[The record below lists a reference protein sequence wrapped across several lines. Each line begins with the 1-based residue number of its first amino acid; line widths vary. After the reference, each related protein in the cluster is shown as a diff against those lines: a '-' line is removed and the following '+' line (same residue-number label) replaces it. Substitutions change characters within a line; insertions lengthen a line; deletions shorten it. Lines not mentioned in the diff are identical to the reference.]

1 MVNWSNYKVVILIFC
16 LASLFSFNKEKWGFT
31 GHKQINRIAVFT
43 LPSELIGFYKTY
55 IDFITDHSVDP
66 DKRRHSV
73 KFEAPKHYIDLE
85 FYCSNFPENFDSIP
99 KKWKDAVSKYSE
111 DSLYSYGIVPW
122 HVSLMKYK
130 LQKAFE
136 AKNNNEILKISSDI
150 GHYIADAHVP
160 LHTTKNYNGQLS
172 NQKGIHSL
180 WESRLVETY
189 LHDMRLFTGKAFYIQ
204 DVSSF
209 IWKAV
214 YTSHLALDSVF
225 KFEKECSKNVGQTN
239 KYTIENRGRNT
250 VKTYS
255 KDFTNCYYEK
265 LDGMVERRLKASIIA
280 VGSIWYTA
288 WIDAGQPSLN
298 PNVKLKI
305 QDKEEE
311 QHIIST
317 HKIRNCD

>member
-1 MVNWSNYKVVILIFC
+1 MVNWSNFKSIFLIIILT
-16 LASLFSFNKEKWGFT
+16 SLFSFNREKWGFT

-55 IDFITDHSVDP
+55 IDYITDHSVDP
-66 DKRRHSV
+66 DKRRHSIQ
-73 KFEAPKHYIDLE
+73 FEAPKHYIDLE
-85 FYCSNFPENFDSIP
+85 FYCSDFPENFDSIP
-99 KKWKDAVSKYSE
+99 KKWKEAVSKYSE

-122 HVSLMKYK
+122 QVSLMKYK

-136 AKNNNEILKISSDI
+136 TKNNDQILKISSDI

-172 NQKGIHSL
+172 GQKGIHSL
-180 WESRLVETY
+180 WESRLVETH
-189 LHDMRLFTGKAFYIQ
+189 LSDMKLLTGKAFYIE
-204 DVSSF
+204 DVSAF

-225 KFEKECSKNVGQTN
+225 NFEKECSKKVGETS
-239 KYTIENRGRNT
+239 KYTIEDRGRST
-250 VKTYS
+250 IKTYS
-255 KDFTNCYYEK
+255 KSFTNCYYEK

-288 WIDAGQPSLN
+288 WIDAGQPKLD
-298 PNVKLKI
+298 PNMKLKI
-305 QDKEEE
+305 QDEEGE
-311 QHIIST
+311 HIIST